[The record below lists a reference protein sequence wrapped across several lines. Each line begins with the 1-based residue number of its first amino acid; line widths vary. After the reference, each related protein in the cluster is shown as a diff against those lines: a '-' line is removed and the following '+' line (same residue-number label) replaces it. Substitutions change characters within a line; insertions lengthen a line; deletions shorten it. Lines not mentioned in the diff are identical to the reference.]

1 MIDLTNEIDLTELS
15 SLNISTTDSIF
26 NLTKETVELL
36 PRVRTDEIYLMYMA
50 IDTFEEKENL
60 KRASDYNKLLGALFD
75 FFDNISTIDEFIMFC
90 DTKKWESV
98 IKKLESSLKET
109 IPETNGMN
117 NKIFYN
123 MAIMNLKARLDQIA
137 NMDSYEAEINHT
149 YVTDTDISTFSQLT
163 RVHVSMTLETL
174 LMKLLRTSIEEG
186 GSMKNDK
193 WTLKGYRKNYMA
205 VNTDYYVY
213 DDIVSCSF
221 DNGKIFNL
229 KESVPGI
236 SMLEMSELYDDY
248 FVKHK
253 KLVFDLICDK
263 SNI

>member
-1 MIDLTNEIDLTELS
+1 MIDLANEIDLTELS
-15 SLNISTTDSIF
+15 SLNIATTDSIF
-26 NLTKETVELL
+26 NLTKKSVELL
-36 PRVRTDEIYLMYMA
+36 PRVRTDEIYLIYMA
-50 IDTFEEKENL
+50 IDVLEEKENL
-60 KRASDYNKLLGALFD
+60 KRASDYDKLLNRLFD
-75 FFDNISTIDEFIMFC
+75 FFENISTIDEFIMFC
-90 DTKKWESV
+90 DTEKWKNVIES
-98 IKKLESSLKET
+98 LEGSLKET
-109 IPETNGMN
+109 IPESNGMSG
-117 NKIFYN
+117 KIFYN
-123 MAIMNLKARLDQIA
+123 MAIMNLKVRLNQIA
-137 NMDSYEAEINHT
+137 NMESYEAEVNHT
-149 YVTDTDISTFSQLT
+149 YVTDSDISTFTQIT
-163 RVHVSMTLETL
+163 RVHVSMTLETF

-186 GSMKNDK
+186 GSMKSDK

-248 FVKHK
+248 FTKHK

-263 SNI
+263 SNK